1 MPPLHEE
8 FSWILPPNHVHTH
21 LCKCVCC
28 SSFVKSIHAGN
39 HLWGVGK
46 FSYDCV
52 SKQPLLRLYDYRR
65 FERNSLEDE
74 RHSWLLLLH
83 YRLTVILNYVC
94 KIRISKCQEGA
105 QWVEV
110 ISKGAFQKWV
120 FWSFFLFQPTTE
132 AYPEM
137 SGGLKFRK
145 KLWGIHW
152 FVFWF
157 LATCGL
163 TGQQWFFFQ
172 YC

>member
-1 MPPLHEE
+1 MVKIYFLYISLNLYFYKYNALKHQTSLDGPSTWRVFLN
-8 FSWILPPNHVHTH
+8 FTSKSRTH

-105 QWVEV
+105 QWIGV
-110 ISKGAFQKWV
+110 IFTGAFHKGI
-120 FWSFFLFQPTTE
+120 FQSCFCFNPLLMHTVVI
-132 AYPEM
+132 
-137 SGGLKFRK
+137 R
-145 KLWGIHW
+145 
-152 FVFWF
+152 
-157 LATCGL
+157 
-163 TGQQWFFFQ
+163 
-172 YC
+172 

>member
-1 MPPLHEE
+1 MGKIY
-8 FSWILPPNHVHTH
+8 ILYISLNLYFYKWNALKHQTSLDAPSTWRVFLNFTSKSRTH

-94 KIRISKCQEGA
+94 KIRISKCQEEA
-105 QWVEV
+105 QWIEV
-110 ISKGAFQKWV
+110 ISEGVFLIWEKSFQEIFPWC
-120 FWSFFLFQPTTE
+120 FD
-132 AYPEM
+132 
-137 SGGLKFRK
+137 
-145 KLWGIHW
+145 
-152 FVFWF
+152 
-157 LATCGL
+157 
-163 TGQQWFFFQ
+163 
-172 YC
+172 

>member
-1 MPPLHEE
+1 M
-8 FSWILPPNHVHTH
+8 
-21 LCKCVCC
+21 CKCVCC

-46 FSYDCV
+46 FSCDCV

-105 QWVEV
+105 QWIEV
-110 ISKGAFQKWV
+110 ISKGLFHKGVFQSCYYWHYWCIPGQRFLGVLISEKIV
-120 FWSFFLFQPTTE
+120 RNMYIGLYSDFWPHVGWMGNNE
-132 AYPEM
+132 N
-137 SGGLKFRK
+137 
-145 KLWGIHW
+145 
-152 FVFWF
+152 FVNSS
-157 LATCGL
+157 
-163 TGQQWFFFQ
+163 
-172 YC
+172 